1 VKSFQGERV
10 AEIVV
15 DHDGLRGDR
24 QWGVRDAATG
34 RVLTGRREPRL
45 LHASARLVA
54 DQAELDLPTGEACQ
68 GTGPATDDALSAWL
82 GAPVSLVASAAQPPS
97 QAEYFADATDDS
109 SAAIEWTM
117 PSGRFVDSAPLLL
130 LTTASLRSGASL
142 HPAGNWDVRRFRPN
156 VLVDIERD
164 GWQEDGWCGRTVHI
178 GDVELAPQQPCVR
191 CTRVTRAQPGLER
204 DVDVY
209 RALAGH
215 HNGNLGVWTAIR
227 TPGSIREGDA
237 VVIE

>member
-1 VKSFQGERV
+1 VKSFQGEQA
-10 AEIVV
+10 AEVV
-15 DHDGLRGDR
+15 VEPDGLRGDR
-24 QWGVRDAATG
+24 QWGVRDAASG

-54 DQAELDLPTGEACQ
+54 DQAEIYLPTGAVCH

-82 GAPVSLVASAAQPPS
+82 GASVSLVDAGTQPPS
-97 QAEYFADATDDS
+97 QAEYFADAIDDS

-117 PSGRFVDSAPLLL
+117 PSGRFVDAAPLLV

-156 VLVDIERD
+156 VLIDTDHD
-164 GWQEDGWCGRTVHI
+164 GWYEDGWCGRTVHV
-178 GDVELAPQQPCVR
+178 GDVTLVPQQPCVR
-191 CTRVTRAQPGLER
+191 CTMVTRPQPGLER
-204 DVDVY
+204 DIDVY
-209 RALAGH
+209 RAVARH
-215 HNGNLGVWTAIR
+215 HNGNLGVWTAVQ
-227 TPGSIREGDA
+227 TPGQIRVGDA